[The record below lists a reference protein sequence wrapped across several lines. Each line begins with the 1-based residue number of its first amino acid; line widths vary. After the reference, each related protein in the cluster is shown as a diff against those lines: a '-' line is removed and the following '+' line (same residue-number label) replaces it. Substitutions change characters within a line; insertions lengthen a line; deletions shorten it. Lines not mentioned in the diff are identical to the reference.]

1 MLRKT
6 TVLTLLFACLATSAF
21 AQKRFTLDQL
31 KVHPDFEVSIEANGA
46 YSGHSISLKII
57 SNYRKNV
64 ELIIPAGTMFF
75 TSDENDQLLMTV
87 EEQLIAVAK
96 QQTRRKTIDGYCTEI
111 SDGIPDAEMAM
122 DFMPTR
128 REKLQQL
135 ANFINE
141 HKGFDD
147 HEIQEAVWC
156 VSDSQSLS
164 YIYSDNP
171 EKSMELIKFVAELT
185 GQEIPWNSVKRTHG
199 SSGGFI
205 LADPILVTGRVE
217 FSTTKETILKSKIV
231 DGDGNLVV
239 DNPESTTLPK
249 TDRARVNFR
258 LSVSGWSEG
267 TYYVVYYDQDD
278 KVILKKAFDI

>member
-6 TVLTLLFACLATSAF
+6 TVLALLFAFLATSAF
-21 AQKRFTLDQL
+21 AQKQFTLDQL

-46 YSGHSISLKII
+46 YSGQSIILKII
-57 SNYRKNV
+57 SAHRKNV
-64 ELIIPAGTMFF
+64 EVIIPAGTIFF
-75 TSDENDQLLMTV
+75 TSDEHDQILITV
-87 EEQLIAVAK
+87 EDQLIAVAK
-96 QQTRRKTIDGYCTEI
+96 EKTRRKTIDGYCTEA

-122 DFMPTR
+122 DFMPTK

-141 HKGFDD
+141 HKGFTDD
-147 HEIQEAVWC
+147 EIQEAVWC
-156 VSDSQSLS
+156 VSDGQSLS

-171 EKSMELIKFVAELT
+171 ERSMELTKFVAELT
-185 GQEIPWNSVKRTHG
+185 GQEVPWNTVKRNHG
-199 SSGGFI
+199 ASGGFI
-205 LADPILVTGRVE
+205 QVDPILVTGRVE

-249 TDRARVNFR
+249 TDHARVNFT

-267 TYYVVYYDQDD
+267 TYYVVYYDQDE